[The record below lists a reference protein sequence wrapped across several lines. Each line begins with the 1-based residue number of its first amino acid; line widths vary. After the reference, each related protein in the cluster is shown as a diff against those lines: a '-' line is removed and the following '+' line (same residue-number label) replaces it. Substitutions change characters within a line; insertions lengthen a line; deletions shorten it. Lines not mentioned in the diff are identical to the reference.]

1 MFTFSAV
8 QVELSYLVAK
18 ADFTKLQIEKARSKK
33 RSTKE
38 LKEKLQLTQNLI
50 KQLERRANAT
60 IE

>member
-18 ADFTKLQIEKARSKK
+18 ADHAKLQIEKARAKK

-38 LKEKLQLTQNLI
+38 LKEKLALTQNLI
-50 KQLERRANAT
+50 KQLERRINAT